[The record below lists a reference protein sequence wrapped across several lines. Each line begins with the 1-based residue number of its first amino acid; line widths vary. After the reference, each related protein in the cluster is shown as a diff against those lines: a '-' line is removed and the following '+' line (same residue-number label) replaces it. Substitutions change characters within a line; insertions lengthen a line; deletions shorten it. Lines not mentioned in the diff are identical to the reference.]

1 MDEFQLVGARP
12 APPQPAGAQ
21 QKWYRGAPLL
31 SGVVLAVIVLGCL
44 GCALFIPKD
53 PAYMDLSHCDLA
65 PCREF
70 LFGTDAMGRDIFSM
84 IWYGGRW
91 SLFIGVFSTLIS
103 TLLAML
109 LGSLSG
115 CASAR
120 LERFLTRANE
130 IFISIPNL
138 LLIVLLQAILGT
150 ANVLSL
156 SLVIGLT
163 SWMSM
168 AKIVRAEVRVLRTS
182 EYVQAAKCMGGSF
195 FHILRQHLAP
205 NFLPSI
211 LFMIVMNVRSAMLA
225 ESTLSFLGL
234 GLPLSIITWGSM
246 LSLAEKALL
255 TGSWWAILIPGAFL
269 IVTLLCLTNLSDFI
283 RSRTARGQSNI

>member
-1 MDEFQLVGARP
+1 MDEFRLVGARP
-12 APPQPAGAQ
+12 APPVPAAR
-21 QKWYRGAPLL
+21 KVSWYQGAPLL
-31 SGVVLAVIVLGCL
+31 AMAVLAVIVLGCL
-44 GCALFIPKD
+44 GCELFIPKD

-84 IWYGGRW
+84 IWYGGRL
-91 SLFIGVFSTLIS
+91 SLFIGVFSTLVS

-115 CASAR
+115 CAGAR
-120 LERFLTRANE
+120 LDRLLMRANE

-138 LLIVLLQAILGT
+138 LLIVLLQAILGE

-156 SLVIGLT
+156 SFVIGLT
-163 SWMSM
+163 SWMSI
-168 AKIVRAEVRVLRTS
+168 AKVVRTQVRVLRES
-182 EYVQAAKCMGGSF
+182 EYVQAARCMGAGF
-195 FHILRQHLAP
+195 AHILRVHLAP

-211 LFMIVMNVRSAMLA
+211 LFMIVMNVRSAILA

-234 GLPLSIITWGSM
+234 GLPLSVVTWGSM

-255 TGSWWAILIPGAFL
+255 TGSWWVIVIPGVFL
-269 IVTLLCLTNLSDFI
+269 IVTLLCFTELGNDLRR
-283 RSRTARGQSNI
+283 RSGQGESHL